1 MLINFL
7 KNKEALLI
15 LVLTVLCYISATSF
29 EYGYAYYF
37 GYPVEVIALDSK
49 SLFVGLSYLF
59 LNAIYV
65 MLIFFTPWPSTK
77 EKTIKLTSISW
88 IIMIIFTIQAYRHH
102 SQYLSF
108 FIITLSI
115 IITTTYVVFKI
126 VKNYN
131 KNTGYLIWTIITP
144 TITIAI
150 FSFFI
155 GLQIAS
161 LKTDFNFFHDNETD
175 YVILRVYDGNVVA
188 KSVDINKK
196 TLGEEVLYIPSY
208 NPEPMKLNK
217 ITINK

>member
-1 MLINFL
+1 
-7 KNKEALLI
+7 
-15 LVLTVLCYISATSF
+15 
-29 EYGYAYYF
+29 
-37 GYPVEVIALDSK
+37 
-49 SLFVGLSYLF
+49 
-59 LNAIYV
+59 
-65 MLIFFTPWPSTK
+65 
-77 EKTIKLTSISW
+77 
-88 IIMIIFTIQAYRHH
+88 MIIFAIQAYRHH

-108 FIITLSI
+108 FIITLS

-131 KNTGYLIWTIITP
+131 KNTGYLIWSIITP

-196 TLGEEVLYIPSY
+196 TLGEDIPSY

-217 ITINK
+217 ITINITHLVIAHFLLMVKGVHHPGQQNVFIQRHMQ